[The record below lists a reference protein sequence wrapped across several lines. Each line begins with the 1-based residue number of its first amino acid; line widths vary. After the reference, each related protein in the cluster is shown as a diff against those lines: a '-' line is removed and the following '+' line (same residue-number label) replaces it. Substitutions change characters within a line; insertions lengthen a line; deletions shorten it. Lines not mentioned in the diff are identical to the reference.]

1 MSPPSARPCV
11 LDGPETRK
19 DLCQPP
25 KPWVHSHAH
34 VEECLSAGLQCPY
47 PHLLLVHSCFIPASG
62 LGVPSQLPH
71 PIWSSSPAPCG
82 DLFVKSLGMGQ
93 PGEVR
98 LHHSP
103 PLPSCVALVNQPPH
117 SPWSFSRVSETEL
130 QACPIPMHMWQHTCV
145 THVLTFPLT
154 CTSEPPLAALD
165 LCLLGLVRGHFRGR
179 SPSRLAVLTGPTLG
193 WMTNTALNE
202 PASLLGEPS
211 IRFP

>member
-1 MSPPSARPCV
+1 MGSMSPPSAWPCV
-11 LDGPETRK
+11 LDGPETRQ

-25 KPWVHSHAH
+25 NPCVYSHAH

-82 DLFVKSLGMGQ
+82 DLFVKSLGTGQ

-130 QACPIPMHMWQHTCV
+130 QACPIPMHMWQHTPVSHMCLHFHSHAPLSLPVLPWTCV
-145 THVLTFPLT
+145 CWVWSVDI
-154 CTSEPPLAALD
+154 SEGDPP
-165 LCLLGLVRGHFRGR
+165 
-179 SPSRLAVLTGPTLG
+179 P
-193 WMTNTALNE
+193 
-202 PASLLGEPS
+202 
-211 IRFP
+211 I